1 MTQRP
6 RVKVI
11 INPAAGVAEPVLSV
25 LNEVLGGAG
34 VDWDVAITHG
44 PGDAEAAAVAA
55 GEEGYDFVGS
65 YGGDGTLHEVV
76 TGLAA
81 SSGPPVLILPGG
93 TGNAVAD
100 DLGVP
105 ATLADA
111 AALLTGTHE
120 LRPVDL
126 GRMGERY
133 FALRVTM
140 GLEADMVT
148 GTTPDMKARLGWF
161 AYAVSGLRALTNEPV
176 AHYTVEIDGR
186 VLEEDG
192 LALLIANSANTGVAG
207 VSLATGVDLS
217 DGLLD
222 VVVIRPADL
231 PGALGS
237 AVDAVQGQEPRGL
250 CHWQGRSIKVH
261 AEPAQAVLCDG
272 EESGMTPVEVVI
284 APSAVR
290 VVVPKK

>member
-1 MTQRP
+1 MTAGP

-11 INPAAGVAEPVLSV
+11 INPAAGAAEPVLSV
-25 LNEVLGGAG
+25 LNDVLGGAG

-44 PGDAEAAAVAA
+44 PGDAQAAAAA
-55 GEEGYDFVGS
+55 AADEGYDFVAS

-100 DLGVP
+100 DLGIP
-105 ATLADA
+105 PTLSAAT
-111 AALLTGTHE
+111 ALVTGAHE
-120 LRPVDL
+120 LRPLDL
-126 GRMGERY
+126 GRIENRY

-148 GTTPDMKARLGWF
+148 GTTPDMKAKLGWF
-161 AYAVSGLRALTNEPV
+161 AYAVSGLRALTAEPV
-176 AHYTVEIDGR
+176 AHYTIEVDGR
-186 VLEEDG
+186 TFEEDG

-207 VSLATGVDLS
+207 VSLATGVDVS

-231 PGALGS
+231 PGFLGS
-237 AVDAVQGQEPRGL
+237 AVDAVQGQEPRAL
-250 CHWQGRSIKVH
+250 CHWQGTSIKVH
-261 AEPAQAVLCDG
+261 AEPPQAVLCDG
-272 EESGMTPVEVVI
+272 EEAGMTPVEVGV

-290 VVVPKK
+290 VVVPAK